1 MENDVQYIIDEKG
14 DKTSVIV
21 PYKKW
26 EEMLLSY
33 KKLQNKVNVFQSIQ
47 NGFNEIKT
55 KDREDFQ
62 TLSEFFK

>member
-1 MENDVQYIIDEKG
+1 MEYDVLYIIDEKG

-47 NGFNEIKT
+47 NGLNEIKT
-55 KDREDFQ
+55 KDRG
-62 TLSEFFK
+62 